1 MKRSIAIL
9 GEYTP
14 TSQSHLATTA
24 AIEQPHVL
32 MPSHGE
38 YPQGVGAILHRTAIH
53 DDGGVGPIPLLAKRE
68 AMSSGV
74 ANSRFVACQRASF
87 QYLLSAPGI
96 CPWQYSVSSGA
107 DDTSMMRRSGS

>member
-14 TSQSHLATTA
+14 TAQTHLATTA

-53 DDGGVGPIPLLAKRE
+53 DDGGVGRNTA
-68 AMSSGV
+68 
-74 ANSRFVACQRASF
+74 
-87 QYLLSAPGI
+87 
-96 CPWQYSVSSGA
+96 
-107 DDTSMMRRSGS
+107 TSQA